1 MRQVPPSNRPE
12 SVESTLA
19 GGWRVWTGFLVNQ
32 KLARHGGVVFREVFD
47 GHLLRFV
54 IGETQIAVCPVS
66 GLRPLARLWRMAKA
80 EKLAL
85 LAS

>member
-1 MRQVPPSNRPE
+1 M
-12 SVESTLA
+12 
-19 GGWRVWTGFLVNQ
+19 WTGFLENQ

-66 GLRPLARLWRMAKA
+66 GLRPLARL
-80 EKLAL
+80 
-85 LAS
+85 